1 MIAPEIMM
9 ALLEVGAFRPP
20 PTTGQGR
27 PYKPLIDS
35 QADRLIRWL
44 LIFNL
49 PPLFFATIGVAVF
62 LSGTASAWIG
72 LTELAGILLV
82 AGTSV
87 SLYRRLRKIHRLSR
101 NNYDG
106 QLDSWLPTLQVD
118 DLIDERLRAA
128 AGRVILAVIPF
139 VAIVASPPAIIQAT
153 QALHL
158 IRYFDP
164 DRRRWR
170 TAQMLR
176 ALHLGL
182 LLVYTTLLAAG
193 LLSYINRP

>member
-20 PTTGQGR
+20 TATGTGR

-35 QADRLIRWL
+35 HADRLIRWL

-49 PPLFFATIGVAVF
+49 PPLFFATIGVDVF
-62 LSGTASAWIG
+62 LSGTATAWVG
-72 LTELAGILLV
+72 LTELAVILLV
-82 AGTSV
+82 AGTTV
-87 SLYRRLRKIHRLSR
+87 SLYRRLRKIQRLSHI
-101 NNYDG
+101 NYDG
-106 QLDSWLPTLQVD
+106 QLDSWLPALQVD

-128 AGRVILAVIPF
+128 AGRVILALIPF
-139 VAIVASPPAIIQAT
+139 AAIVVSPSAIIQTT

-158 IRYFDP
+158 IQYFDP
-164 DRRRWR
+164 NRRRWR
-170 TAQMLR
+170 TAQILR

-182 LLVYTTLLAAG
+182 LLIYTTLLAAS
-193 LLSYINRP
+193 LLININRH

>member
-20 PTTGQGR
+20 IGRSSSGR
-27 PYKPLIDS
+27 PYVPLI
-35 QADRLIRWL
+35 DRLIRWL

-49 PPLFFATIGVAVF
+49 PPLFFATIGVDVF
-62 LSGTASAWIG
+62 LSGTAPAWVG
-72 LTELAGILLV
+72 LTELAVILLI
-82 AGTSV
+82 AGTTV
-87 SLYRRLRKIHRLSR
+87 SLYRRLRKIQRLSR
-101 NNYDG
+101 INYDG

-128 AGRVILAVIPF
+128 TGRVILALIPF
-139 VAIVASPPAIIQAT
+139 AAIAVSPSAIIQTT

-158 IRYFDP
+158 IQYFAP
-164 DRRRWR
+164 NRRRWR
-170 TAQMLR
+170 TAQILR

-182 LLVYTTLLAAG
+182 LLVYTTFLAAG
-193 LLSYINRP
+193 LLSNINRP